1 MCDDVTVET
10 AGDGVRLQPDCG
22 LGAGWFSERMGA
34 PEGPPATID
43 GEAADVESAVA
54 RAAELLRG
62 ARRPLIHGFDG
73 ATVEDARAAVTLADQ
88 LGALITTG
96 DLEGRWPGAP
106 AVPLRGASTATLGEI
121 RDRSRLVVIWREDP
135 EATHPRLLDRLGFG
149 VTLSRLGA
157 ERTLVVV
164 EDRDTAT
171 LRRAD
176 VQLHWGRE
184 RDLEALTSLH
194 MLRRGLAPRPD
205 DLAPELSGLI
215 ERLSAVPHATFVYG
229 QGLTAGAGGQRRALA
244 LHELVRALCHG
255 RHVVTLELPRSPGTR
270 SADDV
275 LAWQTGYAGGVD
287 LAPGHPELV
296 TATRPLAARDGV
308 DVSLRVESAPAIADL
323 GSDRDRPL
331 LAAVGAGCRGVDP
344 HRGRG
349 RVRRRHRPPAR
360 RRPAFAPGAADRRC
374 THGRGAARPAARRGA
389 AVTAIRIT
397 GGAVHD
403 PANDVDG
410 EIRDVCLNDGK
421 VVADVGPDA
430 RRIDARGMVVMPGG
444 VDIHAHIAGPK
455 VNAARRLSPEDRA
468 GDPIDRTGV
477 LRSGSG
483 GLVPSTFATG
493 YRYSLLGYT
502 TVVEAAAPPLA
513 ARHVLS
519 ELRDTPMIDKAFL
532 ILMGNN
538 QVLFELIRESGPG
551 GPGPHPPRAASSRL
565 RDAVAWW
572 LDATG
577 GYGVKLVNPGGV
589 ELYKQSGGQ
598 IDSLDDEVAGFGVT
612 PRQVL
617 EAIGGAVDELGLPH
631 PVHIHANNLGV
642 PGNADT
648 TLDTM
653 RTLSGREAHFAHLQ
667 FHCYGASP
675 TQRGGL
681 PRSRAPEL
689 LEHLSSHPEITV
701 DVGQVMFGPAMTM
714 TADAH
719 VSEVLRD
726 LDGGKWLSHDTE
738 VETGCGIVP
747 YTYRAG
753 NYVHAL
759 QWGIGLELFL
769 LGKDPW
775 QVMLSTDHPN
785 GGSFLSYP
793 KLIRLLMDHAFREDQ
808 MRGAN
813 QKAIRRTALLD
824 GLDREYTLNEIAIIT
839 RAAPARRLGLRDKG
853 HLGIGADAD
862 VTIYHDRSDRE
873 EMFATPRYVIKAGE
887 LAVEDGDLRLAA
899 DGMLLS
905 SRAPFD
911 PDVAGVLAPLFGDRY
926 TVAFDHYPVRDPA
939 LREPARII
947 EAGRE

>member
-1 MCDDVTVET
+1 MT
-10 AGDGVRLQPDCG
+10 
-22 LGAGWFSERMGA
+22 
-34 PEGPPATID
+34 
-43 GEAADVESAVA
+43 
-54 RAAELLRG
+54 
-62 ARRPLIHGFDG
+62 
-73 ATVEDARAAVTLADQ
+73 
-88 LGALITTG
+88 
-96 DLEGRWPGAP
+96 
-106 AVPLRGASTATLGEI
+106 EI
-121 RDRSRLVVIWREDP
+121 RIS
-135 EATHPRLLDRLGFG
+135 
-149 VTLSRLGA
+149 
-157 ERTLVVV
+157 
-164 EDRDTAT
+164 
-171 LRRAD
+171 
-176 VQLHWGRE
+176 
-184 RDLEALTSLH
+184 
-194 MLRRGLAPRPD
+194 
-205 DLAPELSGLI
+205 
-215 ERLSAVPHATFVYG
+215 
-229 QGLTAGAGGQRRALA
+229 
-244 LHELVRALCHG
+244 
-255 RHVVTLELPRSPGTR
+255 
-270 SADDV
+270 
-275 LAWQTGYAGGVD
+275 
-287 LAPGHPELV
+287 
-296 TATRPLAARDGV
+296 
-308 DVSLRVESAPAIADL
+308 
-323 GSDRDRPL
+323 
-331 LAAVGAGCRGVDP
+331 
-344 HRGRG
+344 
-349 RVRRRHRPPAR
+349 
-360 RRPAFAPGAADRRC
+360 
-374 THGRGAARPAARRGA
+374 
-389 AVTAIRIT
+389 

-410 EIRDVCLNDGK
+410 DVRDLCLRDGK
-421 VVADVGPDA
+421 VVDDVGPGA

-455 VNAARRLSPEDRA
+455 VNAARKLSPDDRRD
-468 GDPIDRTGV
+468 DPLDRTEF

-538 QVLFELIRESGPG
+538 QVLFELIRESRGAG
-551 GPGPHPPRAASSRL
+551 GAGGDRIK
-565 RDAVAWW
+565 DAIAWW

-589 ELYKQSGGQ
+589 ELWKQDNGQ
-598 IDSLDDEVAGFGVT
+598 IESLDDEVAGFGVT

-653 RTLSGREAHFAHLQ
+653 RTLSGRQAHFAHVQ
-667 FHCYGASP
+667 FHSYGGKP
-675 TQRGGL
+675 GGL

-689 LEHLSSHPEITV
+689 IEYLGDHPEITA

-719 VSEVLRD
+719 VSAVLRD
-726 LDGGKWLSHDTE
+726 LDGGKWINHDTE

-759 QWGIGLELFL
+759 QWAIGLELLL

-793 KLIRLLMDHAFREDQ
+793 KLIRLLMDRAFREDQ
-808 MRGAN
+808 MGRAN
-813 QKAIRRTALLD
+813 QKAIRRTTLLD

-853 HLGIGADAD
+853 HLGVGADAD
-862 VTIYHDRSDRE
+862 VTIYHDRADRE

-887 LAVEDGDLRLAA
+887 VAVEEGELRRSDDGV
-899 DGMLLS
+899 LLS
-905 SRAPFD
+905 SRAGFD
-911 PDVAGVLAPLFGDRY
+911 PEVSRVLEPLFGERY

-939 LREPARII
+939 LREPAQVV
-947 EAGRE
+947 EAGVS